1 MPLSPL
7 LATMAGMPEV
17 ESSPALEQI
26 WMLAETIGDVDT
38 MHAMAERPS
47 PLPPGVVER
56 LRLRKEAPVRIAY
69 LSRPDLSDD
78 ERSSLLSEEKRSDV
92 FAGLML
98 AAKQNEAL
106 ATRLF
111 EQFKARPTK
120 VLARQFL
127 RDGVGDSSLRFEC
140 LKVLIGDRRPPDW
153 LSRTFKKIVEENL
166 HDHSRTSVFAEILPV
181 SLLIHLDMA
190 HLEPGAQVRVL
201 ERMASF
207 ASQVGERPVW
217 EVRSLLGYVSRFFA
231 VASTVENLSNDT
243 VRLLDELSSSEWLV
257 DGDQIAGALAGRRA
271 LLDDTVDEKRLRARS
286 ASGEDLEDLVRIAV
300 LGEGPGNEPFLQG
313 LLENPSIWDHP
324 RFADVLG
331 KANPALVV
339 KAVQATKSHEFF
351 AGLWKMG
358 GPRHIPDACWDLV
371 DNGEVLRER
380 LLRETLATSESA
392 PRFHVES
399 AVLELTTRGVS
410 DDAVGTIP
418 YDVLGTERIYRH
430 YQPALLKV
438 IAPQILRLQL
448 RELGENAQHWENFN
462 NLSHGWSG
470 SLMELLEASKRL

>member
-1 MPLSPL
+1 
-7 LATMAGMPEV
+7 MPEV
-17 ESSPALEQI
+17 ESSPALQQI
-26 WMLAETIGDVDT
+26 WVLAETVGDVDT
-38 MHAMAERPS
+38 MRAMAERSS
-47 PLPPGVVER
+47 PLPSGVVER

-78 ERSSLLSEEKRSDV
+78 ERSALLAEEKRSDV

-106 ATRLF
+106 AARLV

-140 LKVLIGDRRPPDW
+140 LKVLVGDHRAPDW
-153 LSRTFKKIVEENL
+153 MLRTFKKIVEENL
-166 HDHSRTSVFAEILPV
+166 QDRSRTSVFAEILPIG
-181 SLLIHLDMA
+181 LLVHLDMS
-190 HLEPGAQVRVL
+190 HLEAGAQVRVL

-207 ASQVGERPVW
+207 ASRASDRPAW
-217 EVRSLLGYVSRFFA
+217 EVHSMLGYISRFFA
-231 VASTVENLSNDT
+231 VASTVGNLSDGA
-243 VRLLDELSSSEWLV
+243 VRLLDDLCSAEWLM

-271 LLDDTVDEKRLRARS
+271 LLDDTVDDKRLRACS
-286 ASGEDLEDLVRIAV
+286 ASGDDLEDLMRIAV

-313 LLENPSIWDHP
+313 LLENPSMWGHP
-324 RFADVLG
+324 RFADVLS

-339 KAVQATKSHEFF
+339 KAMQTTKSHEFF
-351 AGLWKMG
+351 VSLWKVG
-358 GPRHIPDACWDLV
+358 GQRQIPDACWDLV

-380 LLRETLATSESA
+380 LLRETLATSESTVQFFVDGA
-392 PRFHVES
+392 I
-399 AVLELTTRGVS
+399 LELTRRGVS
-410 DDAVGTIP
+410 DEAVGTLP
-418 YDVLGTERIYRH
+418 YDALGTERIYRH
-430 YQPALLKV
+430 YQPALLRV

-448 RELGENAQHWENFN
+448 RELGENTQCWENFN